1 MSKVWSARS
10 WVVPFLCCWLGVRP
24 VVAQDSSYV
33 PHGFIST
40 RYDSWTSSNIYIG
53 YKVGPVRAMGALVSN
68 PRTGYREHILGVV
81 KNVEFSPKVN
91 FTFAVAGAKAIDAWY
106 AQYYILPSVTLGPVE
121 LNGTFEQYIPLEE
134 EGITQYG
141 FNPANLFLSVHKHL
155 RIGGVAVWA
164 AATDTPHVFGAG
176 PSAQIQIPQGYIT
189 VDGVMGVTRY
199 ESEWRVSFFTTY

>member
-1 MSKVWSARS
+1 MSKVVGSWLLLIGCWMSAMGA
-10 WVVPFLCCWLGVRP
+10 PLK
-24 VVAQDSSYV
+24 AQDSAYV

-53 YKVGPVRAMGALVSN
+53 YKVGPVRAMAALVSN

-81 KNVEFSPKVN
+81 KGVELSPHVS
-91 FTFAVAGAKAIDAWY
+91 FTFAAAGAKAIDAWY
-106 AQYYILPSVTLGPVE
+106 AQYYILPSFTVGPVE
-121 LNGTFEQYIPLEE
+121 LNGTFEQYIPLEA

-141 FNPANLFLSVHKHL
+141 FNPANLFVSMNKHL
-155 RIGGVAVWA
+155 RVGGVAVWA
-164 AATDTPHVFGAG
+164 AATGVDHVFGAG
-176 PSAQIQIPQGYIT
+176 PSLQVRIPQGYIT